1 MLLLG
6 KETKVLLVD
15 GDGSEGSI
23 CFTKKIVRAKLLSE
37 EVMAI
42 I

>member
-1 MLLLG
+1 MFS

-23 CFTKKIVRAKLLSE
+23 CFTKKIVWAKLLSE

-42 I
+42 V